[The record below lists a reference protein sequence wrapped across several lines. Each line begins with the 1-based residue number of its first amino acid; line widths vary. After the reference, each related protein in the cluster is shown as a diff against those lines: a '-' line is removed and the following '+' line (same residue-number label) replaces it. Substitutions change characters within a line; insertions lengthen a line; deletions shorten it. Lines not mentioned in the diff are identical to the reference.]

1 MSNSLATS
9 AARSKS
15 LTVQIS
21 TATLARF
28 FINTSRRFMYPFAA
42 ALSRGMGVP
51 LISITSLIA
60 LNQFTGLL
68 SPLFGPLG
76 DRWGYRTM
84 RLIGLGLLGVGML
97 AVGVLPL
104 YGVLLIGV
112 LLAGLAKSL
121 YDPALQAYVGERV
134 TYNRRGLVI
143 GLIEL
148 SWAGAALIGIPL
160 MGLLI
165 ARFGWRAPF
174 LFLGIM
180 GLISMAAL
188 AWAIPRATRQP
199 KQTTEGVNFR
209 HAWGQLSKSKAALGV
224 LGFGFFVAMA
234 NDSVFVVYGAW
245 LESGFGLGLVA
256 LGTATTVIGIAEL
269 SGETLTATLSDR
281 IGLKRAVTIGTILL
295 TVSYLI
301 LPLIGYKLSLA
312 LVGLFIVFICFEF
325 TIVTSFGLI
334 TEVLPGARATMMSA
348 YLASSGLGRVV
359 GALIGG
365 PLWLSGNILTVG
377 LVSAVL
383 TAISLLFFLWGLHRW
398 QAKG

>member
-1 MSNSLATS
+1 MTNPVVTS
-9 AARSKS
+9 AARSKP
-15 LTVQIS
+15 LTVQVG

-42 ALSRGMGVP
+42 ALSRGIGVP
-51 LISITSLIA
+51 LISVTSLIA

-84 RLIGLGLLGVGML
+84 MLIALALLGTGML
-97 AVGVLPL
+97 AVGVLPF
-104 YGVLLIGV
+104 YGVLLVGV
-112 LLAGLAKSL
+112 LLAGLAKSI

-134 TYNRRGLVI
+134 TYNRRGMVI

-165 ARFGWRAPF
+165 AQFGWRAPF
-174 LFLGIM
+174 IFLGIM
-180 GLISMAAL
+180 GFVSIAAL
-188 AWAIPRATRQP
+188 AWAIPGGEHKT
-199 KQTTEGVNFR
+199 KETDKSINFR
-209 HAWGQLSKSKAALGV
+209 HAWRQLRQSRAALGV

-245 LESGFGLGLVA
+245 LETSFGLGLVA

-269 SGETLTATLSDR
+269 TGETLTATLSDR
-281 IGLKRAVTIGTILL
+281 SGLKRAVTIGIVFL
-295 TVSYLI
+295 TASYLVF
-301 LPLIGYKLSLA
+301 PLIGNTLSLA
-312 LVGLFIVFICFEF
+312 LVGLFIVFISFEF
-325 TIVTSFGLI
+325 TIVTSFSLV

-365 PLWLSGNILTVG
+365 PLWLSGNILAVG

-383 TAISLLFFLWGLHRW
+383 TAISLLFFLWGLRRW
-398 QAKG
+398 QV

>member
-1 MSNSLATS
+1 
-9 AARSKS
+9 
-15 LTVQIS
+15 
-21 TATLARF
+21 
-28 FINTSRRFMYPFAA
+28 MYPFAA
-42 ALSRGMGVP
+42 ALSRGIGVP
-51 LISITSLIA
+51 LISVTSLIA

-84 RLIGLGLLGVGML
+84 MLIALGLLGIGML
-97 AVGVLPL
+97 VVGVLPF
-104 YGVLLIGV
+104 YGVLLVGV
-112 LLAGLAKSL
+112 LLAGLAKSI

-134 TYNRRGLVI
+134 TYNRRGMVI

-165 ARFGWRAPF
+165 AQFGWRAPF
-174 LFLGIM
+174 MFLGIM
-180 GLISMAAL
+180 AFVSLAAL
-188 AWAIPRATRQP
+188 AWAIPGGEHKT
-199 KQTTEGVNFR
+199 KETGKSINFR
-209 HAWGQLSKSKAALGV
+209 HAWRQLRQSRAALGV

-245 LESGFGLGLVA
+245 LETSFGLGLVA

-269 SGETLTATLSDR
+269 TGETLTATLSDR
-281 IGLKRAVTIGTILL
+281 IGLKRAVTIGIVFL
-295 TVSYLI
+295 TASYLV
-301 LPLIGYKLSLA
+301 LPLIGNTLPLA
-312 LVGLFIVFICFEF
+312 LVGLFIVFISFEF
-325 TIVTSFGLI
+325 TIVTSFPLV
-334 TEVLPGARATMMSA
+334 TEVLPNARATMMSA

-365 PLWLSGNILTVG
+365 PLWLSGNILAVG

-383 TAISLLFFLWGLHRW
+383 TAVSLLFFLWGLHRW
-398 QAKG
+398 QA